1 MVRNLL
7 ESLGEGFRNPLGVI
21 GCGVTGPLLLGGK
34 SPPEYLGSRA
44 IFLGG
49 PALSP
54 LGRSVAPVGD
64 RPRASGVGEEKAPA

>member
-7 ESLGEGFRNPLGVI
+7 ESLGEGFRKPLGVI

-34 SPPEYLGSRA
+34 SPAEYLGSRA

-54 LGRSVAPVGD
+54 LGRSEAMRRAEVL
-64 RPRASGVGEEKAPA
+64 RPSLVVPLG